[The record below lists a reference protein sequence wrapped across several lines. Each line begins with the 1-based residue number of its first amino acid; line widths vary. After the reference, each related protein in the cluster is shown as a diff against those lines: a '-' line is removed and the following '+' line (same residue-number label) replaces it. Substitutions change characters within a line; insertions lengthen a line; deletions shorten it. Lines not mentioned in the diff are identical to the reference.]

1 MPKYG
6 DKTAKRLDAYLKG
19 YTIPKGRVRTGLIA
33 PFYDMQ
39 RNFNTMNQLQLKES
53 NPFFIA
59 KQIMKLPH
67 EDFMEH
73 PLQQL

>member
-53 NPFFIA
+53 DP
-59 KQIMKLPH
+59 
-67 EDFMEH
+67 
-73 PLQQL
+73 